1 MRVVDTENV
10 TKQEIASLLA
20 SAGIESTIDED
31 ENSVYAKAGG
41 IDFGVFIKID
51 SDRARIRLFTYMQCK
66 DGTSSEDL
74 LRFASKLND
83 EYILV
88 RFTKMVYEDGSAY
101 LNGDYDILYP
111 FGLGVEHFITTLKK
125 FASIYIQA
133 IRDEDKDDVF
143 FG

>member
-1 MRVVDTENV
+1 MKFVEAENV

-20 SAGIESTIDED
+20 SAGIESIIDDD

-51 SDRARIRLFTYMQCK
+51 ADRTRLRLFTYMQCK
-66 DGTSSEDL
+66 EGTSPEDL
-74 LRFASKLND
+74 LQFVSKLND

-88 RFTKMVYEDGSAY
+88 RFTKMVYDDGSAY

-111 FGLGVEHFITTLKK
+111 FGLGVEHFVATLKK

-133 IRDEDKDDVF
+133 IREEDKDDVF